1 MPRAKVQQILVE
13 AMFNPE
19 LMQELLRKPIT
30 PKQVLQQKR
39 QINAYLIATGIPELE
54 E

>member
-13 AMFNPE
+13 AMFNPK

-39 QINAYLIATGIPELE
+39 QINAYLIAAGIPELE